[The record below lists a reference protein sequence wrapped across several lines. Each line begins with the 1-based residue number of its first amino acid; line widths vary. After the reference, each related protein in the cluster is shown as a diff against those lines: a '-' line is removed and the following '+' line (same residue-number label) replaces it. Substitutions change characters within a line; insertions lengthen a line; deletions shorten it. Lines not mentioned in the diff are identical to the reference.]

1 MENKKRPVQK
11 MMLTVMLLC
20 SFLLGGCT
28 NTAFDGAGKNGRDT
42 LFLAEEESR
51 TGDHGTGELADSRM
65 EVHFIDVG
73 QGDATLISCDGYDM
87 LIDAGNNDK
96 GTEVWSYLK
105 QQGVER
111 LDYVIGTH
119 PDADHIGGL
128 DVILYKFDCDTV
140 IMPEGENDTRTYED
154 VVQVLEE
161 KEYPVTYPVVG
172 ETYSLGGASFTV
184 IAPNKDYGTDRNDSS
199 VGILVEHGENRFLL
213 TGDAEETAE
222 EDILENGIDISAD
235 VYKAGHHGSKT
246 ASTEAFLEA
255 VNPEYAVISCG
266 EGNSYGHPHAEV
278 LNRFRSMGIDV
289 FRTDEQGTIVAVSDG
304 KEITWNCTPSE
315 SWQAGEPTGS
325 AAGEDN
331 RKNGQQQPEN
341 VLDDGQQQPENIAAG
356 EKDQPANA
364 LGAEE
369 TQENTTSGDTE
380 VMVYITKSGEKYHR
394 EDCSYLK
401 NDVEKITLS
410 EAKERGYEPCKK
422 CEPPLE

>member
-1 MENKKRPVQK
+1 MRKQKRSMQK
-11 MMLTVMLLC
+11 MIIAVMAIS
-20 SFLLGGCT
+20 SFLFGSCSKT
-28 NTAFDGAGKNGRDT
+28 EFTEAGKNDSPITSGADGENRDHSANGLPQET
-42 LFLAEEESR
+42 
-51 TGDHGTGELADSRM
+51 DSRL
-65 EVHFIDVG
+65 EVHFMDVG
-73 QGDATLISCDGYDM
+73 QGDATLISCDGYYM

-96 GTEVWSYLK
+96 GTAVWSYLK

-128 DVILYKFDCDTV
+128 DVVLYKFDCGTV
-140 IMPEGENDTRTYED
+140 IMPEVENDTRTYED
-154 VVQVLEE
+154 VVQAMEE
-161 KEYPVTYPVVG
+161 KEYPVTCPMVG
-172 ETYSLGGASFTV
+172 ETYSLGEASFTV
-184 IAPNKDYGTDRNDSS
+184 IAPNKDYELDMNASS

-213 TGDAEETAE
+213 TGDAEEEAE

-246 ASTEAFLEA
+246 ASTEEFLNA

-289 FRTDEQGTIVAVSDG
+289 FRTDEQGTVVAVSDG
-304 KEITWNCTPSE
+304 REITWNCTPSE

-325 AAGEDN
+325 SAGQNTE
-331 RKNGQQQPEN
+331 
-341 VLDDGQQQPENIAAG
+341 
-356 EKDQPANA
+356 EK
-364 LGAEE
+364 
-369 TQENTTSGDTE
+369 
-380 VMVYITKSGEKYHR
+380 MVYITKTGEKYHR

-401 NDVEKITLS
+401 NGVEKISLS

-422 CEPPLE
+422 CEPPVE

>member
-1 MENKKRPVQK
+1 MRKQKRYIQK
-11 MMLTVMLLC
+11 MMIAILLIS
-20 SFLLGGCT
+20 SFLLGGCSDRVFQDT
-28 NTAFDGAGKNGRDT
+28 ERNGGDTVFDGAGKNGSDT
-42 LFLAEEESR
+42 VFSGEEEGKSE
-51 TGDHGTGELADSRM
+51 GNAADELSDSRL

-73 QGDATLISCDGYDM
+73 QGDATFISCDGYSM

-96 GTEVWSYLK
+96 GTAVWNYLK

-119 PDADHIGGL
+119 PDADHIGGI
-128 DVILYKFDCDTV
+128 DVVLYKLDCGTV
-140 IMPEGENDTRTYED
+140 IMPEVENDTRTYED

-161 KEYPVTYPVVG
+161 KDYPVTYPVVG

-184 IAPNKDYGTDRNDSS
+184 IAPNKDYGTDMNDSS
-199 VGILVEHGENRFLL
+199 VGILLEHGENRFLL
-213 TGDAEETAE
+213 TGDAEEEAE
-222 EDILENGIDISAD
+222 EDILGNGIDISAD

-289 FRTDEQGTIVAVSDG
+289 FRTDEQGTVVGVSDG
-304 KEITWNCTPSE
+304 KEIIWNCTPSE

-325 AAGEDN
+325 AADEN
-331 RKNGQQQPEN
+331 AWENGQQQSE
-341 VLDDGQQQPENIAAG
+341 I
-356 EKDQPANA
+356 
-364 LGAEE
+364 
-369 TQENTTSGDTE
+369 
-380 VMVYITKSGEKYHR
+380 VYITKSGAKYHR
-394 EDCSYLK
+394 ADCSYLK
-401 NDVEKITLS
+401 NDIEKITLS